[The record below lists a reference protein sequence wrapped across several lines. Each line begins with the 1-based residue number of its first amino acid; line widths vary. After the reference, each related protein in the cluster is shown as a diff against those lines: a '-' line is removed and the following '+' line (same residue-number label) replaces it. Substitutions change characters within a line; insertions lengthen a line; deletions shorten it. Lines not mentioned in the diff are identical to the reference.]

1 MDKGVKIIGVTVVLL
16 LIASVIAIF
25 LNLRKS
31 DNTYV
36 VILQDNEVIY
46 SFNLSDEKDR
56 TFRIECPNGG
66 WNDVKIEDGKICI
79 IDADCPDKTCVHTGV
94 LRYQGVPIVCLPHKL
109 VIRFSDKEN
118 S

>member
-66 WNDVKIEDGKICI
+66 WNDVKIEDGKICTEFTWKNI
-79 IDADCPDKTCVHTGV
+79 ESSTVTQKMV
-94 LRYQGVPIVCLPHKL
+94 QNE
-109 VIRFSDKEN
+109 S
-118 S
+118 